1 MVIYVA
7 IAVGLLSL
15 SLSIIIR
22 LIRFALTLVLVALV
36 VDLVTG
42 HGPMTAT
49 ELSQLLWAST

>member
-7 IAVGLLSL
+7 IAVGLL

-42 HGPMTAT
+42 HGPLTAT
-49 ELSQLLWAST
+49 ELSQLL